1 MSHSQIHISRRIESY
16 DCFPPSGPNQL
27 APDDTPSTVTT
38 RKRKRESEET
48 SQTAPSNDAAV
59 TPEKSVEPVTEAGK
73 LCRDFGLNDV
83 DLEFSRHDYDVVDS
97 YDLFQQAFK
106 HRLAGAN
113 PKVNIQNVVYCCLED
128 APLYITHISYR
139 LARKSCHCWSKPNG
153 QTLSRRL
160 HLPSWQER
168 KITRVP
174 KINRSF
180 RM

>member
-1 MSHSQIHISRRIESY
+1 MSHSQSHISNRIESY
-16 DCFPPSGPNQL
+16 ECFPPSGPNQL

-38 RKRKRESEET
+38 RKRKRDSEET
-48 SQTAPSNDAAV
+48 SQTAPVASSDAAAAAI

-113 PKVNIQNVVYCCLED
+113 PKV
-128 APLYITHISYR
+128 HI
-139 LARKSCHCWSKPNG
+139 LND
-153 QTLSRRL
+153 
-160 HLPSWQER
+160 
-168 KITRVP
+168 
-174 KINRSF
+174 
-180 RM
+180 M